1 MYAITEAFG
10 VKDLLSCLGYR
21 LLIQLVE
28 SPGLGRKV
36 TFQVLG
42 IMAFK
47 NINRGEGLG
56 RDVNNWQIEE

>member
-1 MYAITEAFG
+1 MYAITETFG

-21 LLIQLVE
+21 LLIQLVQ

-36 TFQVLG
+36 AFQVLG

-47 NINRGEGLG
+47 NINWGEGLG